1 MGGDSHSKGRWFESC
16 CKKCI
21 VCLKKTEN
29 KRKRGRDGPF
39 FLKKKFEDRLQVI
52 AGIKLTNFKQSDENI
67 IAKMVT
73 SEIVFHFTS
82 H

>member
-1 MGGDSHSKGRWFESC
+1 MTGQ
-16 CKKCI
+16 KKCPI
-21 VCLKKTEN
+21 WGKFLPKINEKEA
-29 KRKRGRDGPF
+29 GDGPF
-39 FLKKKFEDRLQVI
+39 FFKKKFEDRLQVI